1 MSGSQLPVGGSS
13 VADYFTPHQPKMTK
27 ALSGSSLSPIE
38 NLPPS
43 AQLGKNSRINRF
55 YLRFAYAAIHFLA

>member
-1 MSGSQLPVGGSS
+1 LPGLGKTVSGSNL
-13 VADYFTPHQPKMTK
+13 ADYLTPQQPKMTK

-43 AQLGKNSRINRF
+43 AQLGKFQAPFSSAVF
-55 YLRFAYAAIHFLA
+55 P